1 MNSSQDS
8 KIKTGKE
15 SEFASETETETKSE
29 SESESE
35 TESET
40 ESEKPIPAEQS
51 GQISYGIQ
59 VALMSLG
66 GILGIISA
74 ILIIAFL
81 FFGDLIRTFI
91 L

>member
-1 MNSSQDS
+1 MMNSSQDS

-29 SESESE
+29 S
-35 TESET
+35 ESET

>member
-29 SESESE
+29 S
-35 TESET
+35 ESET

>member
-15 SEFASETETETKSE
+15 SEVAFETETES
-29 SESESE
+29 
-35 TESET
+35 ESET